1 MIKMLKKYLIPHEE
15 NEYKPHL
22 LREFSVVFLSLL
34 IIFLIPFFAF
44 IYPVVITS
52 DFLLSAIF
60 PSALIGFANEARS
73 LEGTPSLKVNP
84 VLEEAARLKAE
95 DMVKKNYFAH
105 ASPEGVPPWYW
116 LGKAGY
122 SFSAAG
128 ENLAI
133 DFSDSKDVSDAWLN
147 SPGHRANILN
157 KKFTEIGVATSK
169 GIFNGRETVF
179 VVQFF
184 GRPLVSVPLTAS
196 APSYIAKPIEPAPKI
211 AVETVPSVLS
221 NDLFIAVDNGEESE
235 RGEAVLP
242 VAKTETISRRQN
254 LGAILFESLSSPR
267 TLLFY
272 SYLFLSFLISISLAF
287 VIFIEAARKHTHHIV
302 YGAFLLLL
310 SIGAFYV
317 AGFFMPSGTVMVI

>member
-1 MIKMLKKYLIPHEE
+1 MLKKYLIPHEE

-44 IYPVVITS
+44 IYPAVITS

-60 PSALIGFANEARS
+60 PSALISFANEARFS
-73 LEGTPSLKVNP
+73 NGARELKVNSA
-84 VLEEAARLKAE
+84 LEEAAKLKAE
-95 DMVKKNYFAH
+95 DMAKKNYFAH
-105 ASPEGVPPWYW
+105 VSPEGVKPWYW

-122 SFSAAG
+122 NFSAAG

-133 DFSDSKDVSDAWLN
+133 DFSDSKDVADAWLN

-157 KKFTEIGVATSK
+157 KKFTEIGVATAK

-184 GRPLVSVPLTAS
+184 GRPLVWATPAAS
-196 APSYIAKPIEPAPKI
+196 APSDLAKPIEPTPKI
-211 AVETVPSVLS
+211 AAEPISSVLS
-221 NDLFIAVDNGEESE
+221 NDLFISVENGEASE
-235 RGEAVLP
+235 KRGEVLP
-242 VAKTETISRRQN
+242 VAKSEAVSQRQN
-254 LGAILFESLSSPR
+254 LGAVFFEALSSPR

-272 SYLFLSFLISISLAF
+272 SHLFLSFLISISLAF
-287 VIFIEAARKHTHHIV
+287 VIFIEAARKHTRHIV
-302 YGAFLLLL
+302 YGAFLLIL
-310 SIGAFYV
+310 SISAFYF
-317 AGFFMPSGTVMVI
+317 AGFFIPAGAVVII

>member
-1 MIKMLKKYLIPHEE
+1 MLKKYLIPREE

-44 IYPVVITS
+44 IYPAVITS
-52 DFLLSAIF
+52 DLLLSAIF
-60 PSALIGFANEARS
+60 PSVLIGFANEARV
-73 LEGTPSLKVNP
+73 LAGEQTLKVNQI
-84 VLEEAARLKAE
+84 LEEAARLKAE
-95 DMVKKNYFAH
+95 DMVKKSYFAH
-105 ASPEGVPPWYW
+105 ISPDGVPPWYW

-122 SFSAAG
+122 NFSAAG

-133 DFSDSKDVSDAWLN
+133 DFSDSKDVSDALLK

-157 KKFTEIGVATSK
+157 KKFTEIGIATLK

-184 GRPLVSVPLTAS
+184 GKPLVSATLAAS
-196 APSYIAKPIEPAPKI
+196 APSDLAKPIELAPKI
-211 AVETVPSVLS
+211 VAEAVPAVLS
-221 NDLFIAVDNGEESE
+221 NDLFISVENSEESE
-235 RGEAVLP
+235 GGEAVLS
-242 VAKTETISRRQN
+242 VAKAEAASQRQN
-254 LGAILFESLSSPR
+254 LVSVIFETLSSPR

-272 SYLFLSFLISISLAF
+272 SYLFLSVLVFLSLAF
-287 VIFIEAARKHTHHIV
+287 VVFIETARRHTRHIV

-310 SIGAFYV
+310 SLGAFYV
-317 AGFFMPSGTVMVI
+317 AGFFIPSGTVTVI

>member
-15 NEYKPHL
+15 NGYKPHL

-44 IYPVVITS
+44 LYPAVITS

-60 PSALIGFANEARS
+60 PSALVGFANEARFS
-73 LEGTPSLKVNP
+73 DGEHALKVNP
-84 VLEEAARLKAE
+84 DLEEAARLKAE

-105 ASPEGVPPWYW
+105 VSPEGVTPWYW

-122 SFSAAG
+122 NFSAAG

-133 DFSDSKDVSDAWLN
+133 DFSDSKDVADAWLN

-157 KKFTEIGVATSK
+157 KKFTEIGVATAK
-169 GIFNGRETVF
+169 GVFNGRETVF

-184 GRPLVSVPLTAS
+184 GKPLVLATPAAS
-196 APSYIAKPIEPAPKI
+196 APNYIAKPIEPAPKI
-211 AVETVPSVLS
+211 AAEAVPSVLS
-221 NDLFIAVDNGEESE
+221 NDLFIAVENGEESE
-235 RGEAVLP
+235 KSEEVLP
-242 VAKTETISRRQN
+242 VTRAEAVSQRQN
-254 LGAILFESLSSPR
+254 LGAILFEAVSSPR

-272 SYLFLSFLISISLAF
+272 SYLFLSLLISISLAF
-287 VIFIEAARKHTHHIV
+287 VILIEAACKHTRHIV

-310 SIGAFYV
+310 SLGAFYV
-317 AGFFMPSGTVMVI
+317 ANFFIPAGAVVII